1 MKICIFCGASKSLDP
16 DVNKYVQE
24 VMNDFYKNQIEL
36 VYGGAGIGI
45 MGDLANHL
53 LDLGGRV
60 TGVIPRRLMKS
71 EITHAGLSELHVV
84 VDMHERK
91 KMMYDLSDAFLIF
104 PGGMGTLDE
113 LFEILTWKQL
123 GMHNK
128 PIVLLNI
135 NNYFDHLI
143 SFLDVAQS
151 RGLIKE
157 KDRSLLFV
165 SDSWVEMKQHLG
177 ILK

>member
-53 LDLGGRV
+53 MDLGGRV

-71 EITHAGLSELHVV
+71 EVGKDQNTLQRIEDKKRIETENDYNRQINEL
-84 VDMHERK
+84 K
-91 KMMYDLSDAFLIF
+91 SLWISIINFALCLLAK
-104 PGGMGTLDE
+104 
-113 LFEILTWKQL
+113 ILQ
-123 GMHNK
+123 
-128 PIVLLNI
+128 
-135 NNYFDHLI
+135 
-143 SFLDVAQS
+143 
-151 RGLIKE
+151 
-157 KDRSLLFV
+157 
-165 SDSWVEMKQHLG
+165 
-177 ILK
+177 